1 MRWAVVLAGGVGSR
15 FWPLSSAARPKQLLP
30 LAGEHSLLAE
40 SVQRLLGPVTA
51 ERVLVVTSRALAAA
65 VRAEVAPVPEA
76 NVLVEPVARS
86 TAPALAFA
94 TAHAARQDPD
104 ATVLSVHAD
113 WAVGDVEAFQWAAG
127 QAMALAEQHDVLVT
141 VGARPTRAETG
152 YGHIVPGQPLD
163 GGGARRITRFVEKPD
178 LALAES
184 LMFLGALW
192 NTGMFAWSAR
202 RFRSEVAAHTPE
214 LSRALPHLDAGDVN
228 AFFAACTPVTID
240 VGLWERTARG
250 AVVAGD
256 FGWDDVG
263 SWAALR
269 RARATDEAGNVIV
282 GRAFAR
288 ECANTVVW
296 ADEGAVVVDGL
307 RDAVVVRARGITLV
321 TTAERAPDLK
331 KLLDALPADLT
342 GDRGA

>member
-15 FWPLSSAARPKQLLP
+15 FWPVSTAARPKQLLP
-30 LAGEHSLLAE
+30 LAGTASLLAE
-40 SVQRLLGPVTA
+40 STARLLGPVTA
-51 ERVLVVTSRALAAA
+51 DRVLVVTSRALAAA
-65 VRAEVAPVPEA
+65 VRREVAPVPET

-86 TAPALAFA
+86 TLPALAWA

-104 ATVLSVHAD
+104 ATILSVHAD
-113 WAVGDVEAFQWAAG
+113 WAVADVEAFQYAAV
-127 QAMALAEQHDVLVT
+127 QAMTLAEREDVLVT
-141 VGARPTRAETG
+141 VGARPTRAETA

-163 GGGARRITRFVEKPD
+163 GGAGRRIARFVEKPD
-178 LALAES
+178 LALAQS

-192 NTGMFAWSAR
+192 NTGMFAWTAR
-202 RFRSEVAAHTPE
+202 RLRAEVAAHTPE
-214 LSRALPHLDAGDVN
+214 LARALPHLDAGDVN
-228 AFFAACTPVTID
+228 AFFASSTPVSID
-240 VGLWERTARG
+240 VGLYERTGRG

-269 RARATDEAGNVIV
+269 RVRATDERGNVLV
-282 GRAFAR
+282 GRAVANQ
-288 ECANTVVW
+288 CATSVVW
-296 ADEGAVVVDGL
+296 ADDGAVVVDGL
-307 RDAVVVRARGITLV
+307 HDVVVVQARGITLV

-331 KLLDALPADLT
+331 KLLDALPADLA